1 MRALIWKETR
11 ENLRWLPVGL
21 VVIAALCMYVHPMK
35 PANIDYSPLAKTLA
49 TYLGIVMP
57 LLAFALGLLQSYRDL
72 QPDARAYLHH
82 REVKPTQVA
91 MAKLVV
97 GFGLYAVAVYAP
109 ITLLAGWIAYQGMD
123 WYPMR
128 PAQVIPAMVL
138 ALAAFLWH
146 PAAMLMMARQA
157 SWWGTKWFPLATAAL
172 IYFGFM
178 EPLPRSELY
187 GSAIGAAV
195 AIPLMVWLALA
206 VGNEWKRQP
215 NDPPAHN

>member
-1 MRALIWKETR
+1 MATGGLI
-11 ENLRWLPVGL
+11 
-21 VVIAALCMYVHPMK
+21 VIAALCMYVLPMK

-97 GFGLYAVAVYAP
+97 GFGLYAVAVLAP
-109 ITLLAGWIAYQGMD
+109 ITLLAGWIAYQGMA

-128 PAQVIPAMVL
+128 PAQVIPAIVL

-146 PAAMLMMARQA
+146 PASMLMMARKA
-157 SWWGTKWFPLATAAL
+157 SWWGTKLYPLVPAAGIYFFFVVALPTAAYSGL
-172 IYFGFM
+172 
-178 EPLPRSELY
+178 RS
-187 GSAIGAAV
+187 A
-195 AIPLMVWLALA
+195 
-206 VGNEWKRQP
+206 
-215 NDPPAHN
+215 PPYPSQCWCG